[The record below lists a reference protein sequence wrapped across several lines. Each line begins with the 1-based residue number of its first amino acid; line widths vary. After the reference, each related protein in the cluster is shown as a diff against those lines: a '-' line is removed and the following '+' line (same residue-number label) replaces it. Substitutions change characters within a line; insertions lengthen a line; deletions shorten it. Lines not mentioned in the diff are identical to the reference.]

1 MRIHGT
7 VLSASLA
14 ALLLAGCGQSDET
27 TAPETAIEEATPV
40 IEAAEVVA
48 EVPAEPEDSLDG
60 PTEGERLNAFFAA
73 EFEAEMMRSPEQLTR
88 NGRPERR
95 GEWSARNDDETIQ
108 NAIRAQASLDALHA
122 FDFDA
127 LSVPDQVSYQVFEFG
142 MEKRIEAVNFYRQ
155 AYPVTQ
161 MYSFPAQSQLLLVAY
176 HSIDSVEDAETYVS
190 RLRNYEGAMGEVAAL
205 IRDRTEFG
213 VIPPA
218 FTYPMVLTVV
228 EAGISGAPF
237 DDGEPSTLLAD
248 FTGKV
253 DALDISVEEKSR
265 LMAEATAAMVGP
277 MRAGFEDVAAALN
290 EAIPLATTDD
300 GVWRLPM
307 GEAYYA
313 ERVRFRTQTD
323 MTPDE
328 IHNWGLAEVARIHD
342 QMREI
347 MVQVGF
353 EGTLQEFIQHMQTN
367 PDNFYPDNDEGREAF
382 MADARRMGDELM
394 ARTPEYFNLLPEAP
408 LEVRRV
414 EAFREEMGTIAHYN
428 RPAPDGSQPGIY
440 YANLRTMNL
449 WPRHIMEAITY
460 HEGVPGHHF
469 QIALMQELDGLPDFR
484 TQGMFTNTAFV
495 EGWGLYSELVAK
507 EMGFYQDPYSDFG
520 RLATE
525 IWRAIRL
532 VVDTGM
538 HDKQWTRQEAYDYM
552 LENSALSEGVVQ
564 AEINRY
570 IIWPGQALAYR
581 VGMGRILE
589 LRAHAQEQLGD
600 EFDIRYFHDAVLGN
614 GAVPLPV
621 LEANVQRYI
630 DAELAD

>member
-1 MRIHGT
+1 MRIQET
-7 VLSASLA
+7 IVSVSLA
-14 ALLLAGCGQSDET
+14 ALLLAGCGQSDEAT
-27 TAPETAIEEATPV
+27 TAAEAVEEQA
-40 IEAAEVVA
+40 VVA
-48 EVPAEPEDSLDG
+48 EISEEVGEEVIAEPAG
-60 PTEGERLNAFFAA
+60 PSEGDLLNAFFA
-73 EFEAEMMRSPEQLTR
+73 EEYEAEQMRRPESLTR
-88 NGRPERR
+88 NGRRERY
-95 GEWSARNDDETIQ
+95 GEWNTRTDDATIE
-108 NAIRAQASLDALHA
+108 NAIRAQASLDRLHE
-122 FDFDA
+122 FDYDA
-127 LSVPDQVSYQVFEFG
+127 LSDADQVSYQIYEFG
-142 MEKRIEAVNFYRQ
+142 MESRIEAANFFRQ

-176 HSIDSVEDAETYVS
+176 HTVENVADAEAYIS
-190 RLRNYEGAMGEVAAL
+190 RLRNYETAMGEIAAL
-205 IRDRTEFG
+205 IRDRTEYG
-213 VIPPA
+213 VLPPS

-228 EAGISGAPF
+228 EDAISGAPF
-237 DDGEPSTLLAD
+237 DDGAPSTLLAD
-248 FTGKV
+248 FTEKAE
-253 DALDISVEEKSR
+253 ALDVSDEEKAR
-265 LMAEATAAMVGP
+265 LIDEASAAMVGP
-277 MRAGFEDVAAALN
+277 MRAGFEDVATALN

-328 IHNWGLAEVARIHD
+328 IHDWGLSEVARVQD

-347 MVQVGF
+347 MVQVGY
-353 EGTLQEFIQHMQTN
+353 EGTLQEFFVFMQTN

-382 MADARRMGDELM
+382 MTEARRMGDELM
-394 ARTPEYFNLLPEAP
+394 ARTPEFFNLLPQAP

-428 RPAPDGSQPGIY
+428 RPPPDGSSPGIY
-440 YANLRTMNL
+440 YANLRTMEL

-469 QIALMQELDGLPDFR
+469 QIALMQELQGLPEFR

-495 EGWGLYSELVAK
+495 EGWGLYSEQVAK
-507 EMGFYQDPYSDFG
+507 EMGFYTDPYSDFG
-520 RLATE
+520 RLATD
-525 IWRAIRL
+525 IWRAVRL

-538 HDKQWTRQEAYDYM
+538 HHKRWTRSEAYDYM
-552 LENSALSEGVVQ
+552 LANSALSAGVVE

-570 IIWPGQALAYR
+570 IIWPGQSLAYR
-581 VGMGRILE
+581 VGKQRILD
-589 LRAHAQEQLGD
+589 LRAHAQEELGE
-600 EFDIRYFHDAVLGN
+600 EFDIRFFHDAVLGS

-630 DAELAD
+630 DAELAN